1 MDIAYSINGVPIR
14 LARERWFHIVENH
27 DELAGRFDDV
37 LSTIE
42 DPDLIFPGYGGA
54 LIAVR
59 GFEQIFQIVPHL
71 TQLPVE
77 RLWGDYDPEAD
88 VLYLSFER
96 PQRATDSEMLDNGVL
111 LRYRGRKLVGVTVFE
126 ASKR

>member
-1 MDIAYSINGVPIR
+1 MEKEL
-14 LARERWFHIVENH
+14 LAPP
-27 DELAGRFDDV
+27 V
-37 LSTIE
+37 L
-42 DPDLIFPGYGGA
+42 
-54 LIAVR
+54 
-59 GFEQIFQIVPHL
+59 EQIFQAAPHL

-77 RLWGDYDPEAD
+77 RFWVDYDSEAD

-111 LRYRGRKLVGVTVFE
+111 LRYRGHKLVGVTVFE

>member
-1 MDIAYSINGVPIR
+1 MEKEL
-14 LARERWFHIVENH
+14 LAPP
-27 DELAGRFDDV
+27 L
-37 LSTIE
+37 
-42 DPDLIFPGYGGA
+42 
-54 LIAVR
+54 
-59 GFEQIFQIVPHL
+59 FEQIFQVVPHL
-71 TQLPVE
+71 TRLPVE
-77 RLWGDYDPEAD
+77 RLWVDYDPEAD